1 MKDDKMKFYSLDH
14 LLNDQSER
22 PSDLIGDGILLKKS
36 FLLITG
42 AKKSRKTFLA
52 YNFGI
57 ALAAGGTFGGFIIP
71 ETKNRVLILSAE
83 GGYYPNKERIQK
95 MCYWVDDERRKKL
108 DINLDISFDPRIK
121 LEDDEDYKLL
131 SAKIEEFKPN
141 VVIIDPFIKFHQIEE
156 NSAGEMSYI
165 LERLRCL
172 IEDFNI
178 SIILVHHLGKE
189 ASLGA
194 RGSSAILGEY
204 DSCITL
210 SKVGSEN
217 KFRHRLEFDLRHS
230 ISPDPRILLFKQET
244 FWFYEEISPIISII
258 SENGSMKKNEL
269 VKLCLSEGIYKSD
282 GGAYKAI
289 DKLVIAG
296 EIKLNSDELYEIVQK

>member
-22 PSDLIGDGILLKKS
+22 PSDLIGDGMLLKKS

-108 DINLDISFDPRIK
+108 D
-121 LEDDEDYKLL
+121 
-131 SAKIEEFKPN
+131 
-141 VVIIDPFIKFHQIEE
+141 
-156 NSAGEMSYI
+156 
-165 LERLRCL
+165 
-172 IEDFNI
+172 
-178 SIILVHHLGKE
+178 
-189 ASLGA
+189 
-194 RGSSAILGEY
+194 
-204 DSCITL
+204 
-210 SKVGSEN
+210 
-217 KFRHRLEFDLRHS
+217 
-230 ISPDPRILLFKQET
+230 
-244 FWFYEEISPIISII
+244 
-258 SENGSMKKNEL
+258 
-269 VKLCLSEGIYKSD
+269 
-282 GGAYKAI
+282 
-289 DKLVIAG
+289 
-296 EIKLNSDELYEIVQK
+296 